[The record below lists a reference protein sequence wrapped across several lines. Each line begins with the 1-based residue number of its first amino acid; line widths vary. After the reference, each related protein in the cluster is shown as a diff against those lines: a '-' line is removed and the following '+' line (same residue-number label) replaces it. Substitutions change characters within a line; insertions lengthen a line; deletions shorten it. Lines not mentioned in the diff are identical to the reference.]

1 LQETDSSN
9 ENVGQHEYARGKVSY
24 DQAFQI
30 IGLDKQGGGRPV
42 GLQDLEAAP
51 DADPGLT
58 WIHLDYS
65 QTEAQAWLEETTLVD
80 EIIKANLLDDNSR
93 PRSMTHK
100 DGLFISLRGVNLNPG
115 SAPEDMVAVRL
126 WTDGRWIITSNRR
139 RLVSLEDM
147 RQSLLNR
154 HGAVSAPMFVCQL
167 IEHLAERTE
176 NVVEALD
183 VACEQLEDHPADPD
197 DTMRRQQLGDVRHQA
212 IRLKRYLSP
221 QRDAL
226 IHLLNDAPPWI
237 TKTDKVHIRENLNQF
252 SRLLEE
258 LESIRDRAVVIQEE
272 MLGRLSEQ
280 LNKRMYALTLVATLF
295 MPLGFLT
302 GLLGINV
309 GGIPGAESRYGF
321 AVICVLIVLLS
332 AALLGYL
339 RFKKWF

>member
-1 LQETDSSN
+1 M
-9 ENVGQHEYARGKVSY
+9 SY

-30 IGLDKQGGGRPV
+30 IELDRQGGGRLI
-42 GLQDLEAAP
+42 GLEDLEAVP
-51 DADPGLT
+51 DTGPGLT
-58 WIHLDYS
+58 WVHLDYS
-65 QTEAQAWLEETTLVD
+65 REEAEAWLKKTTLVD
-80 EIIKANLLDDNSR
+80 EVIKDNLLDDNAR

-115 SAPEDMVAVRL
+115 SDPEDMVAVRL

-139 RLVSLEDM
+139 RLLSLEDL
-147 RQSLLNR
+147 RQSLLGR
-154 HGAVSAPMFVCQL
+154 SGAVSAQMFVCLL
-167 IEHLAERTE
+167 IERLAVRTE
-176 NVVEALD
+176 NVIEALD
-183 VACEQLEDHPADPD
+183 VACEQLEDHTDDPE

-226 IHLLNDAPPWI
+226 IHLLNDAPSWI

-252 SRLLEE
+252 SRFLEE

-321 AVICVLIVLLS
+321 ALICALMVLLCG
-332 AALLGYL
+332 ALLGYL

>member
-1 LQETDSSN
+1 VSN
-9 ENVGQHEYARGKVSY
+9 E
-24 DQAFQI
+24 QAFQI
-30 IGLDKQGGGRPV
+30 IELDQQGGGRLI
-42 GLQDLEAAP
+42 GLEDLEAVP
-51 DADPGLT
+51 DTGPGLT
-58 WIHLDYS
+58 WVHLDYS
-65 QTEAQAWLEETTLVD
+65 REEAETWLKETTLVD
-80 EIIKANLLDDNSR
+80 EVIKDNLLDDNAR

-115 SAPEDMVAVRL
+115 SDPEDMVAVRL

-139 RLVSLEDM
+139 LLLSLEDL
-147 RQSLLNR
+147 RQSLLGR
-154 HGAVSAPMFVCQL
+154 SGAVSAQMFVCLL
-167 IEHLAERTE
+167 IERLAVRTE
-176 NVVEALD
+176 NVIEALD
-183 VACEQLEDHPADPD
+183 VACEQLEDHTAEPD
-197 DTMRRQQLGDVRHQA
+197 DTMRRQQLGDIRHQA
-212 IRLKRYLSP
+212 IRLKRYLAP

-226 IHLLNDAPPWI
+226 IHLLNDAPSWM

-252 SRLLEE
+252 SRFLEE

-321 AVICVLIVLLS
+321 AVICALMVLLCG
-332 AALLGYL
+332 ALLSYL

>member
-1 LQETDSSN
+1 
-9 ENVGQHEYARGKVSY
+9 VSY

-30 IGLDKQGGGRPV
+30 IELDRQGGGRLI
-42 GLQDLEAAP
+42 GIEDLEAVP
-51 DADPGLT
+51 DTGPGLT
-58 WIHLDYS
+58 WVHLDYS
-65 QTEAQAWLEETTLVD
+65 REEAEAWLKKTTLVD
-80 EIIKANLLDDNSR
+80 EVIKDNLLDDNAR

-115 SAPEDMVAVRL
+115 SDPEDMVAVRL

-139 RLVSLEDM
+139 RLLSLEDL
-147 RQSLLNR
+147 RQSLLGR
-154 HGAVSAPMFVCQL
+154 SGAVSAQMFVCLL
-167 IEHLAERTE
+167 IERLAVRTE
-176 NVVEALD
+176 NVIEALD
-183 VACEQLEDHPADPD
+183 VACEQLEDHTDDPE

-226 IHLLNDAPPWI
+226 IHLLNDAPSWI

-252 SRLLEE
+252 SRFLEE

-321 AVICVLIVLLS
+321 ALICALMVLLCG
-332 AALLGYL
+332 ALLGYL

>member
-1 LQETDSSN
+1 M
-9 ENVGQHEYARGKVSY
+9 SY

-30 IGLDKQGGGRPV
+30 IELDRQGGGRLI
-42 GLQDLEAAP
+42 GLEDLEAVP
-51 DADPGLT
+51 DTGPGLT
-58 WIHLDYS
+58 WVHLDYS
-65 QTEAQAWLEETTLVD
+65 REEAEAWLKKTTLVD
-80 EIIKANLLDDNSR
+80 EVIKDNLLDDNAR

-115 SAPEDMVAVRL
+115 SDPEDMVAVRL
-126 WTDGRWIITSNRR
+126 WTDGRWIISSNRR
-139 RLVSLEDM
+139 RLLSLEDL
-147 RQSLLNR
+147 RQSLLGR
-154 HGAVSAPMFVCQL
+154 SGAVSAQMFVCLL
-167 IEHLAERTE
+167 IERLAVRTE
-176 NVVEALD
+176 NVIEALD
-183 VACEQLEDHPADPD
+183 VACEQLEDHTDDPE

-226 IHLLNDAPPWI
+226 IHLLNDAPSWI

-252 SRLLEE
+252 SRFLEE

-321 AVICVLIVLLS
+321 ALICALMVLLCG
-332 AALLGYL
+332 ALLGYL

>member
-1 LQETDSSN
+1 
-9 ENVGQHEYARGKVSY
+9 VSY

-30 IGLDKQGGGRPV
+30 IELDRQGGGRLI
-42 GLQDLEAAP
+42 GLEDLEAVP
-51 DADPGLT
+51 DTGPGLT
-58 WIHLDYS
+58 WVHLDYS
-65 QTEAQAWLEETTLVD
+65 REEAEAWLKKTTLVD
-80 EIIKANLLDDNSR
+80 EVIKDNLLDDNAR

-115 SAPEDMVAVRL
+115 SDPEDMVAVRL

-139 RLVSLEDM
+139 RLLSLEDL
-147 RQSLLNR
+147 RQSLLGR
-154 HGAVSAPMFVCQL
+154 SGAVSAQMFVCLL
-167 IEHLAERTE
+167 IERLAVRTE
-176 NVVEALD
+176 NVIEALD
-183 VACEQLEDHPADPD
+183 VACEQLEDHTDDPE

-226 IHLLNDAPPWI
+226 IHLLNDAPSWI

-252 SRLLEE
+252 SRFLEE

-321 AVICVLIVLLS
+321 ALICALMVLLCG
-332 AALLGYL
+332 ALLGYL

>member
-1 LQETDSSN
+1 
-9 ENVGQHEYARGKVSY
+9 VSY

-30 IGLDKQGGGRPV
+30 IELDRQGGGRLI
-42 GLQDLEAAP
+42 GLEDLEAVP
-51 DADPGLT
+51 DTGPGLT
-58 WIHLDYS
+58 WVHLDYS
-65 QTEAQAWLEETTLVD
+65 REEAEAWLKKTTLVD
-80 EIIKANLLDDNSR
+80 EVIKDNLLDDNAR
-93 PRSMTHK
+93 PRSMTYK

-115 SAPEDMVAVRL
+115 SDPEDMVAVRL

-139 RLVSLEDM
+139 RLLSLEDL
-147 RQSLLNR
+147 RQSLLGR
-154 HGAVSAPMFVCQL
+154 RGAVSAQMFVCLL
-167 IEHLAERTE
+167 IERLAVHTE
-176 NVVEALD
+176 NVIEALD
-183 VACEQLEDHPADPD
+183 VACEQLEDHTDDPE
-197 DTMRRQQLGDVRHQA
+197 DTMRRQQLGDLRHQA

-226 IHLLNDAPPWI
+226 IHLLNDAPSWI

-252 SRLLEE
+252 SRFLEE

-321 AVICVLIVLLS
+321 ALICALMVLLCG
-332 AALLGYL
+332 ALLGYL